1 MKKIKSALL
10 LVLFF
15 TTLFS
20 YAQQAPAVPK
30 IKISGKVVE
39 KISKQPLEYATI
51 TFLEPNNQKPVAGGI
66 TNPNGEFDIEVKP
79 GVYDIKIEFISFK
92 LFEIKQKNLQSN
104 STLGL
109 ISLEENPNQLNEVI
123 IRSEKTTV
131 EIKLDKKVYNVGND
145 LMVKGGTV
153 SDVLDNIPSVAV
165 DVEGN
170 ISLRGNENVR
180 VLIDGK
186 PSNAI
191 NIAEALRL
199 IPADAIEKVEV
210 ITNPSA
216 RYDAEGGGGLLN
228 IILKKGKNQGLNGT
242 FIASAGYPEN
252 YGLSGT
258 LNYKSKNFN
267 LFTTQGY
274 NDRSNPGNAFTNSR
288 YLNADNSNRNYV
300 NETRENERDNKGY
313 NGNFGMEWYLSESLS
328 WTNTF
333 NYRKSDGNNVDNVF
347 QNNYDA
353 GFNYDYTRNRINLE
367 NSDSENVEFTTNFTK
382 KFKKDGHKLTF
393 DGSFSTNDDINN
405 ALITDTATN
414 TNTSVVKFDKTINNQ
429 TQSRNL
435 LQMDYVLPV
444 GKGSQFEAGYRGDF
458 SELLTDYS
466 VKNDGVINNNFTNTL
481 EYREKVNAIYTQ
493 YGVKINKFSA
503 LFGLRFEDSNI
514 EINQLA
520 TNDFNT
526 KKYNNFFPSAFFTY
540 EISDKSS
547 ASLSYSRRIQRPRG
561 RMLNPFSN
569 LSSNINIFVGNPD
582 LDPAFSD
589 AIDFGYI
596 KKWEKLTFNTS
607 LYVNK
612 TNDVFQFAR
621 RESGDFI
628 VTAVDD
634 KDTVVNGEVTQ
645 INGGEDT
652 RIPIIISS
660 PINLATEYRVGFE
673 FTLNYSPFK
682 WWKLNS
688 NFNFFRNETQGD
700 FTYTDFK
707 NKKIVQNFD
716 NVATSWSTRLTSKI
730 TLPYKIDWQT
740 NATYNGPQNNA
751 QGRSLGVFA
760 ANIAFSKDILKDKG
774 TLSFNVSDVFN
785 SRKRMVE
792 SNLPGIV
799 NSYSEM
805 QWRERQFNLSFTYR
819 FNKPKSEREQPKR
832 NQGDNEGDFQG

>member
-1 MKKIKSALL
+1 MKKIKSVLIIVLL
-10 LVLFF
+10 F

-20 YAQQAPAVPK
+20 FSQQVVVAPK
-30 IKISGKVVE
+30 IKITGKVVE

-51 TFLEPNNQKPVAGGI
+51 TFLLPNNPKPVAGGI
-66 TNPNGEFDIEVKP
+66 TNPKGEFEIEVKP
-79 GVYDIKIEFISFK
+79 GTYDIKIEFISFK
-92 LFEIKQKNLQSN
+92 ITEIKQKNLQK
-104 STLGL
+104 STSLGL
-109 ISLEENPNQLNEVI
+109 ISLDEDANQLNEVV

-131 EIKLDKKVYNVGND
+131 EIKLDKKVYNVGSD

-153 SDVLDNIPSVAV
+153 SDVLDNIPSVSV

-170 ISLRGNENVR
+170 VSLRGNENVR
-180 VLIDGK
+180 VLIDGR

-242 FIASAGYPEN
+242 IIASAGYPET

-288 YLNADNSNRNYV
+288 YLNADNSTRDYV

-313 NGNFGMEWYLSESLS
+313 NGTFGIELYLNEKTS
-328 WTNTF
+328 WTNSI
-333 NYRKSDGNNVDNVF
+333 NYRKSNGINVDNVF

-353 GFNYDYTRNRINLE
+353 DFKYDYTRNRINLE

-393 DGSFSTNDDINN
+393 DGSFSTSDELND
-405 ALITDTATN
+405 ALITDTR
-414 TNTSVVKFDKTINNQ
+414 TNTSVVKFDNTINNQ
-429 TQSRNL
+429 KQSRNL
-435 LQMDYVLPV
+435 LQTDYVLPF
-444 GKGSQFEAGYRGDF
+444 GKSSQFEAGYRGDF

-466 VKNDGVINNNFTNTL
+466 VVNDGKINTNFTNTL
-481 EYREKVNAIYTQ
+481 QYKEKVNAVYTQ
-493 YGVKINKFSA
+493 YGVKFNKFSA

-547 ASLSYSRRIQRPRG
+547 TSISYSRRVQRPRG
-561 RMLNPFSN
+561 RLLNPFNN

-582 LDPAFSD
+582 IDPAFTD
-589 AIDFGYI
+589 ALDFGYI
-596 KKWEKLTFNTS
+596 KRWDKLTFNTS

-612 TNDVFQFAR
+612 TTDSFQFAR
-621 RESGDFI
+621 RESGEFV
-628 VTAVDD
+628 VTIIDGE
-634 KDTVVNGEVTQ
+634 DTFVNGEVTQ
-645 INGGEDT
+645 VNGGADKRT
-652 RIPIIISS
+652 PVIISS
-660 PINLATEYRVGFE
+660 PINLATEYRLGFE

-700 FTYTDFK
+700 FTYIDFK
-707 NKKIVQNFD
+707 NNEIVQNFD

-751 QGRSLGVFA
+751 QGRSLGVFG
-760 ANIAFSKDILKDKG
+760 ANLAFSKDILKDKG
-774 TLSFNVSDVFN
+774 TLSFNISDVFN
-785 SRKRMVE
+785 SRKRMME
-792 SNLPGIV
+792 TFLPGV
-799 NSYSEM
+799 VSSYSEM
-805 QWRERQFNLSFTYR
+805 QWRERQFTLSFTYR
-819 FNKPKSEREQPKR
+819 FNKAKNEREQPKR
-832 NQGDNEGDFQG
+832 NQNDSEGDYQG

>member
-1 MKKIKSALL
+1 MKKIKSVLIIVLL
-10 LVLFF
+10 F

-20 YAQQAPAVPK
+20 FSQQVVVTPK
-30 IKISGKVVE
+30 IKITGKVVE
-39 KISKQPLEYATI
+39 KISKQSLEYATI
-51 TFLEPNNQKPVAGGI
+51 TFLLPNNPKPVAGGI
-66 TNPNGEFDIEVKP
+66 TNPKGEFEIEVKP
-79 GVYDIKIEFISFK
+79 GTYDIKIEFISFK
-92 LFEIKQKNLQSN
+92 IAEIKQKNLQKNTS
-104 STLGL
+104 LGL
-109 ISLEENPNQLNEVI
+109 ISLDEDANQLNEVV

-131 EIKLDKKVYNVGND
+131 EIKLDKKVYNVGSD

-153 SDVLDNIPSVAV
+153 SDVLDNIPSVSV

-170 ISLRGNENVR
+170 VSLRGNENVR
-180 VLIDGK
+180 VLIDGR

-242 FIASAGYPEN
+242 IIASTGYPET

-258 LNYKSKNFN
+258 VNYKSKNFN

-288 YLNADNSNRNYV
+288 YLNADNSTRDYV
-300 NETRENERDNKGY
+300 NESRENERDNKGY
-313 NGNFGMEWYLSESLS
+313 NGVFGIELYLNEKTS
-328 WTNTF
+328 WTNSI
-333 NYRKSDGNNVDNVF
+333 NYRKSDGINVDNVF
-347 QNNYDA
+347 QNNYDSD
-353 GFNYDYTRNRINLE
+353 FKYDYTRNRINLE
-367 NSDSENVEFTTNFTK
+367 NSKSENVEFTTNFTK

-393 DGSFSTNDDINN
+393 DGSFSTSDELND
-405 ALITDTATN
+405 ALITDTRTN
-414 TNTSVVKFDKTINNQ
+414 SGLVKFDNTINNQ
-429 TQSRNL
+429 KQSRNL
-435 LQMDYVLPV
+435 LQTDYVLPF
-444 GKGSQFEAGYRGDF
+444 GKSSQFEAGYRGDF

-466 VKNDGVINNNFTNTL
+466 VVNDGKINTNFTNIL
-481 EYREKVNAIYTQ
+481 QYKEKVNAVYTQ
-493 YGVKINKFSA
+493 YGVKFNKFSA

-526 KKYNNFFPSAFFTY
+526 KKYNNFFPSAFLTY

-547 ASLSYSRRIQRPRG
+547 ASVSYSRRVQRPRG
-561 RMLNPFSN
+561 RLLNPFNN

-582 LDPAFSD
+582 IDPAFTD
-589 AIDFGYI
+589 ALDFGYI
-596 KKWEKLTFNTS
+596 KRWDKLTFNTS

-612 TNDVFQFAR
+612 TTDSFQYAR
-621 RESGDFI
+621 RESGEFI
-628 VTAVDD
+628 VTVIDGE
-634 KDTVVNGEVTQ
+634 DTVVNGEVTQ
-645 INGGEDT
+645 INGGQDT
-652 RIPIIISS
+652 RTPIIISS
-660 PINLATEYRVGFE
+660 PINLATEYRLGFE

-700 FTYTDFK
+700 FTYIDFK
-707 NKKIVQNFD
+707 NKEIIQNFD

-751 QGRSLGVFA
+751 QGRSLGVFG
-760 ANIAFSKDILKDKG
+760 ANVALSKDVLKDKG
-774 TLSFNVSDVFN
+774 TLSFNISDVFN
-785 SRKRMVE
+785 SRKRMME
-792 SNLPGIV
+792 TFLPGV
-799 NSYSEM
+799 VSSYSEM
-805 QWRERQFNLSFTYR
+805 QWRERQFTLSFTYR
-819 FNKPKSEREQPKR
+819 FNKAKNEREQPKR
-832 NQGDNEGDFQG
+832 NQNDNEGDYQG

>member
-1 MKKIKSALL
+1 MKKIKSVLIIVLL
-10 LVLFF
+10 F

-20 YAQQAPAVPK
+20 FSQQVVVAPK
-30 IKISGKVVE
+30 IKITGKVVE

-51 TFLEPNNQKPVAGGI
+51 TFLLPNNPKPVAGGI
-66 TNPNGEFDIEVKP
+66 TNPKGEFEIEVKP
-79 GVYDIKIEFISFK
+79 GTYDIKIEFISFK
-92 LFEIKQKNLQSN
+92 ITEIKQKNLQK
-104 STLGL
+104 STSLGL
-109 ISLEENPNQLNEVI
+109 ISLDEDANQLNEVV

-131 EIKLDKKVYNVGND
+131 EIKLDKKVYNVGSD

-153 SDVLDNIPSVAV
+153 SDVLDNIPSVSV

-170 ISLRGNENVR
+170 VSLRGNENVR
-180 VLIDGK
+180 VLIDGR

-242 FIASAGYPEN
+242 IIASAGYPET

-288 YLNADNSNRNYV
+288 YLNADNSTRDYV

-313 NGNFGMEWYLSESLS
+313 NGTFGIELYLNEKTS
-328 WTNTF
+328 WTNSI
-333 NYRKSDGNNVDNVF
+333 NYRKSNGINVDNVF

-353 GFNYDYTRNRINLE
+353 DFKYDYTRNRINLE

-393 DGSFSTNDDINN
+393 DGSFSTSDELND
-405 ALITDTATN
+405 ALITDTR
-414 TNTSVVKFDKTINNQ
+414 TNTSLVKFDNTINNQ
-429 TQSRNL
+429 KQSRNL
-435 LQMDYVLPV
+435 LQTDYVLPF
-444 GKGSQFEAGYRGDF
+444 GKSSQFEAGYRGDF

-466 VKNDGVINNNFTNTL
+466 VVNDGKINTNFTNTL
-481 EYREKVNAIYTQ
+481 QYKEKVNAVYTQ
-493 YGVKINKFSA
+493 YGVKFNKFSA

-547 ASLSYSRRIQRPRG
+547 TSISYSRRVQRPRG
-561 RMLNPFSN
+561 RLLNPFSN

-582 LDPAFSD
+582 IDPAFTE
-589 AIDFGYI
+589 ALDFGFI
-596 KKWEKLTFNTS
+596 KRWDKLTFNTS

-612 TNDVFQFAR
+612 TTDSFQFAR
-621 RESGDFI
+621 RESGEFV
-628 VTAVDD
+628 VTIIDVE
-634 KDTVVNGEVTQ
+634 DTVVNGEVTQ
-645 INGGEDT
+645 VNGGADT
-652 RIPIIISS
+652 RTPIIISS
-660 PINLATEYRVGFE
+660 PINLATEYRLGFE

-700 FTYTDFK
+700 FTYIDFK
-707 NKKIVQNFD
+707 SNEIVQNFD

-751 QGRSLGVFA
+751 QGRSLGVFG
-760 ANIAFSKDILKDKG
+760 ANLAFSKDILKDKG
-774 TLSFNVSDVFN
+774 TLSFNISDVFN
-785 SRKRMVE
+785 SRKRMME
-792 SNLPGIV
+792 TFLPGV
-799 NSYSEM
+799 VSSYSEM
-805 QWRERQFNLSFTYR
+805 QWRERQFTLSFTYR
-819 FNKPKSEREQPKR
+819 FNKAKNEREQPKR
-832 NQGDNEGDFQG
+832 NQNDSEGDYQG

>member
-1 MKKIKSALL
+1 MKKIKSVLILVLL
-10 LVLFF
+10 L

-20 YAQQAPAVPK
+20 FGQQPPAEPK

-51 TFLEPNNQKPVAGGI
+51 TFLVPNNPKPVAGGI
-66 TNPNGEFDIEVKP
+66 TNPNGEFDIEIKP

-92 LFEIKQKNLQSN
+92 LNEIKQKSLKSN
-104 STLGL
+104 TSLGL
-109 ISLEENPNQLNEVI
+109 ISLEEDANQLNEVV
-123 IRSEKTTV
+123 IRSDKTTV
-131 EIKLDKKVYNVGND
+131 EIKLDKKVYNVGSD

-153 SDVLDNIPSVAV
+153 SDVLDNIPSVSV

-228 IILKKGKNQGLNGT
+228 IILKKGKNLGLNGT
-242 FIASAGYPEN
+242 FIASTGYPEI
-252 YGLSGT
+252 YGLTGT

-267 LFTTQGY
+267 FFTTQGY
-274 NDRSNPGNAFTNSR
+274 NDRNNPGNAFTDTR
-288 YLNADNSNRNYV
+288 YLNSDNTTRNYI
-300 NETRENERDNKGY
+300 NETRENQRNNKGY
-313 NGNFGMEWYLSESLS
+313 NGNFGLEWYLNESTT
-328 WTNTF
+328 WTNSI
-333 NYRKSDGNNVDNVF
+333 NYRKSDGRNRDNVF

-367 NSDSENVEFTTNFTK
+367 NSDSENVEFASNFIK

-393 DGSFSTNDDINN
+393 DSSFSTNDDIND

-414 TNTSVVKFDKTINNQ
+414 SNVVKFDKTRNNQ
-429 TQSRNL
+429 TQGRNL
-435 LQMDYVLPV
+435 LQFDYVLPF

-458 SELLTDYS
+458 SKLLTDFK
-466 VKNDGVINNNFTNTL
+466 VENDGVINNNFTNIL
-481 EYREKVNAIYTQ
+481 EYKENVNALYTQ
-493 YGVKINKFSA
+493 YGLKIKKFSA
-503 LFGLRFEDSNI
+503 LFGLRFEDSYI
-514 EINQLA
+514 EVNQLA

-540 EISDKSS
+540 EISEKSS
-547 ASLSYSRRIQRPRG
+547 ASVSYSRRIQRPRG
-561 RMLNPFSN
+561 RFLNPFSN

-582 LDPAFSD
+582 LDPAFTD

-596 KKWEKLTFNTS
+596 KKWSKLTFNTS
-607 LYVNK
+607 LYINK
-612 TNDVFQFAR
+612 TNNSFQFAR
-621 RESGDFI
+621 RESGDF
-628 VTAVDD
+628 
-634 KDTVVNGEVTQ
+634 VNNT
-645 INGGEDT
+645 
-652 RIPIIISS
+652 PILITS
-660 PINLATEYRVGFE
+660 PINLATEYRTGFE
-673 FTLNYSPFK
+673 FTLNYSPYK

-700 FTYTDFK
+700 FTYTDF
-707 NKKIVQNFD
+707 NNNEVLQNFD
-716 NVATSWSTRLTSKI
+716 NIATSWSTRLTSKI
-730 TLPYKIDWQT
+730 TLPHKIEWQT
-740 NATYNGPQNNA
+740 NATYNGPQDNA
-751 QGRSLGVFA
+751 QGRSLGIFA
-760 ANIAFSKDILKDKG
+760 ANIAFSKDVLKDKG
-774 TLSFNVSDVFN
+774 TLSFNINDLLN
-785 SRKRMVE
+785 SRKRITE
-792 SNLPGIV
+792 NNLPGIA

-805 QWRERQFNLSFTYR
+805 QWRERQFTLSFTYR
-819 FNKPKSEREQPKR
+819 FNKAKNEREKPRQ
-832 NQGDNEGDFQG
+832 NQNEGEGDYQG